1 MDRGAWLATVH
12 RVAKSWTRLSDF
24 THTHIHR
31 HTHTH
36 RMKRVLEI
44 GCTVMGREL
53 TILIRMIKNHPD
65 GKFMLCAF
73 PTVLKNL
80 MRNKNGT

>member
-1 MDRGAWLATVH
+1 
-12 RVAKSWTRLSDF
+12 
-24 THTHIHR
+24 
-31 HTHTH
+31 
-36 RMKRVLEI
+36 MKRVLEI